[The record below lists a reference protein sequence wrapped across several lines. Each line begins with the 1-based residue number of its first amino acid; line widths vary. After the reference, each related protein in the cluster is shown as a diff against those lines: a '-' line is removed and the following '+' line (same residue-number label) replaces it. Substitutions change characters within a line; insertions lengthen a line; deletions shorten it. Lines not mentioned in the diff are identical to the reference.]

1 MKELIFSVVLFLLGG
16 VAIFAAC
23 TGARWFFSTKNAAF
37 FVRTFGLKGAR
48 WFYFILGAALCLTAY
63 TVAFSH

>member
-1 MKELIFSVVLFLLGG
+1 MKELIFSIILFLLGG

-23 TGARWFFSTKNAAF
+23 TGARWFFSSKNAAF

-48 WFYFILGAALCLTAY
+48 LFYFVLGAALCLMAY